1 MKKDRILIITN
12 NELVKK
18 EFKNNFKVILLEG
31 SYLDV
36 ILDVRNR
43 IHLGNKLVTH
53 PILGR
58 LRPAETPFISVA
70 VEPNNGNTHED
81 SIYAIEYALGQ
92 YKNNVKEKDLLRQKN
107 YRNKILTD
115 YITIDFQLFKN
126 AILES

>member
-1 MKKDRILIITN
+1 MKKSELLIITN

-18 EFKNNFKVILLEG
+18 ELKNNFQVILLEG

-43 IHLGNKLVTH
+43 LHLGNKLVTH

-70 VEPNNGNTHED
+70 IEPNSGNTHED
-81 SIYAIEYALGQ
+81 SIYAIEYAIGQ

-107 YRNKILTD
+107 YINKILTD

-126 AILES
+126 AILEG